1 MVTVRPLSLVAS
13 VALAALVALSA
24 AGFSCGGE
32 APPAPLPTPLL
43 AGPVI
48 VTPPVATKPAY
59 PPARKEDVVDTY
71 AGGGAPLV
79 VHDPYRWLESWDAP
93 EVKQWSEAENAFAR
107 KLLDGVPSRGPLGTR
122 IEQLLGERSPSWFAL
137 QKRGATWFA
146 LERRP
151 PKQHPF
157 LVVRSSVDTTDERV
171 LLDAADLD
179 ASGGTNLE
187 WFVPSFDGRKV
198 AVSLSKGGGE
208 HGDVHVFDVGSG
220 KELGD
225 VVPQADGS
233 GGGDCLAWK
242 KDGSGFFYTRG
253 AAEADKPKDGP
264 GIYEQVWFHS
274 LGKPVSD
281 DAMVV
286 GKGGPAIAQW
296 ELVASGD
303 GAFIVARMEYGDGGE
318 YDQWLLGPSGGW
330 KEIAPRSE
338 GVKRMVVG
346 PRHALYLL
354 STKDAPH
361 GMILETSLTAPS
373 LSKADIAIAG
383 GKAITDFVPGKTR
396 LYLVEREGGP
406 SQISYVGYSLH
417 RGPPRAATAT
427 PVESPPESAITEIIA
442 LGDDDIAFSAVSY
455 TQPSAWYRTEG
466 GAATKTKLA
475 STSAADFSQVE
486 VKEEHCTSK
495 DGTKVPLTILSP
507 RSSLAPAAP
516 GHDGGASPTLLTAY
530 GGFGISV
537 APRFRPELLAW
548 LEQGGVYAVANIRG
562 GGELG
567 EDWHRGGN
575 LTHKQNVFDDFYA
588 CARRLAELKVT
599 TAEHLAIRG
608 GSNGGL
614 LMGAELTQHPEAW
627 KAVVSQVG
635 IYDML
640 RVERDANGVFNTTE
654 YGSVKDPA
662 QRDALAAY
670 SPYQH
675 VQAGVAYPATLFMTG
690 ANDPRVN
697 PYHSRKMVARLQ
709 DATSSS
715 APILLRTS
723 AGTGHGMG
731 SPLHAIIEE
740 TIDID
745 AFLFHELGVPY
756 RPR

>member
-1 MVTVRPLSLVAS
+1 MTAGQSFGSSVT
-13 VALAALVALSA
+13 LAAVVVSA
-24 AGFSCGGE
+24 SILSCGGD
-32 APPAPLPTPLL
+32 APPAPL
-43 AGPVI
+43 A
-48 VTPPVATKPAY
+48 PPSAELPPRAAVASPSASTKPAY
-59 PPARKEDVVDTY
+59 PAARKDDVVDTY
-71 AGGGAPLV
+71 PGGGTPLV
-79 VHDPYRWLESWDAP
+79 VHDPYRWLENWDAP

-107 KLLDGVPSRGPLGTR
+107 KLLDGLPSREPLGAR
-122 IEQLLGERSPSWFAL
+122 IEQLLGESSPSWFGL
-137 QKRGATWFA
+137 QKRGATYFA

-157 LVVRSSVDTTDERV
+157 LVARTSLDATDERV
-171 LLDAADLD
+171 LVDAADLD
-179 ASGGTNLE
+179 PSGGTNVE

-208 HGDVHVFDVGSG
+208 HGDVHVFDVATRN
-220 KELGD
+220 ELGD

-233 GGGDCLAWK
+233 GSGDCLAWK

-253 AAEADKPKDGP
+253 AAEADKPKDAP
-264 GIYEQVWFHS
+264 GLHEQIWFHA
-274 LGKPVSD
+274 LGKAAAD
-281 DAMVV
+281 DAMVL
-286 GKGGPAIAQW
+286 GKGSPSIAQW
-296 ELVASGD
+296 EVSASED
-303 GAFIVARMEYGDGGE
+303 GGSIVARMEYGDGGE
-318 YDQWLLGPSGGW
+318 YDQWLLGPSGVW
-330 KEIAPRSE
+330 TEVAPRSA
-338 GVKRMVVG
+338 GVKKMAAG
-346 PRHALYLL
+346 AGDSLYLL

-361 GMILETSLTAPS
+361 GMILRTSRKAPS
-373 LSKADIAIAG
+373 LATARVVVGG
-383 GKAITDFVPGKTR
+383 GKTITDFVPGRTR
-396 LYLVEREGGP
+396 LYLVQREGGP
-406 SQISYVGYSLH
+406 SDVSFLAYPKPG
-417 RGPPRAATAT
+417 GPAQLVSTTKVA
-427 PVESPPESAITEIIA
+427 SPPGSAVSEIIA

-455 TQPSAWYRTEG
+455 TEPSAWYRTHDG
-466 GAATKTKLA
+466 SAVKTRLVGV
-475 STSAADFSQVE
+475 SRADFSQVD

-495 DGTKVPLTILSP
+495 DGTRVPMTILTP
-507 RSSLAPAAP
+507 RPALAKAPA
-516 GHDGGASPTLLTAY
+516 GASPTLLTAY
-530 GGFGISV
+530 GGFGLSV
-537 APRFRPELLAW
+537 SPRFRPELLAW

-567 EDWHRGGN
+567 EDWHHGGN
-575 LTHKQNVFDDFYA
+575 LTKKQNVFDDFHA
-588 CARRLAELKVT
+588 CALRLEELGVT
-599 TAEHLAIRG
+599 SPSHLAIRG

-640 RVERDANGVFNTTE
+640 RLERDANGAFNTTE

-675 VQAGVAYPATLFMTG
+675 VEPGVSYPATLFMTG

-709 DATSSS
+709 DATSSA

-731 SPLHAIIEE
+731 SPLHAVIEE

-745 AFLFHELGVPY
+745 AFLFHELGVVY
-756 RPR
+756 RPH